1 MSSPPTSPRNQFGL
15 ALRAV
20 RKARGL
26 SQEAF
31 GLPSSRTYVSTLE
44 RGLKSPTLNKID
56 DLAEVVGVHPVT
68 LMALAYAELNQKS
81 DVNQLMQRVASE
93 LSSIRDS
100 SRTGSGKK

>member
-1 MSSPPTSPRNQFGL
+1 MPSTATPPRNQFGL
-15 ALRAV
+15 ALRAA

-31 GLPSSRTYVSTLE
+31 GLQSSRTYVSTLE

-56 DLAEVVGVHPVT
+56 ELAEVVGVHPVT
-68 LMALAYAELNQKS
+68 LLALAYTEVNQKS
-81 DVNQLMQRVASE
+81 DINQIMHRVASE

-100 SRTGSGKK
+100 SCTSGGKK